1 MSLAWEKGASAIE
14 SSFDKGRHNR
24 QSEPA
29 FPYKEVQAHQMC
41 VWWAGSTRRY
51 AAASGGQA
59 AEEVTLGNE
68 EYLEPGQVA
77 KRFAV
82 GTSALTPEELSM
94 VRNEEDDVIDGMT
107 KAKEVL
113 HSVGEKLK
121 DVQDGREERELHEKL
136 ASTEG
141 IGDVVQDMY
150 NQKEVGTVL

>member
-1 MSLAWEKGASAIE
+1 M
-14 SSFDKGRHNR
+14 
-24 QSEPA
+24 
-29 FPYKEVQAHQMC
+29 
-41 VWWAGSTRRY
+41 
-51 AAASGGQA
+51 

-82 GTSALTPEELSM
+82 GTTALTPEEFSL
-94 VRNEEDDVIDGMT
+94 VRNEEDDMIDGKT

-121 DVQDGREERELHEKL
+121 DAQGGREERELHEKL
-136 ASTEG
+136 VSTQC

-150 NQKEVGTVL
+150 NQKEPL